1 MLKNFRRHYLLVA
14 VLIAAVLLTGCFGG
28 KDEEF
33 KVDITVSLVGGEG
46 NVEDVSLLVG
56 TKNVTVDKDG
66 KATAT
71 VAKGEVVVK
80 AVLEGYETFED
91 TITVEKNLSLPIE
104 LTAVEPEET
113 DLAITSVSNPANF
126 SVLIG
131 ETPFEELELPE
142 KVEVTLS
149 DSTKVEL
156 EVEWSRGEYDYEVAG
171 TYVITGQLN
180 LIDGIVNPENFVAGV
195 QVRVR
200 YIPEDEEELYEEAG
214 ATLSDVMDA
223 LELDAVEADLELV
236 DTITV
241 DESEFAVAWA
251 SSNPEVLGAD
261 GTVNRTAQDEVVVL
275 TATLTL
281 KTDETSAQ
289 SIKDPRVLSFEV
301 TVLADP
307 EKKALADAE
316 AAVDAVKAIEGPNH
330 YDEVEA
336 IEALF
341 ETADEA
347 VALVVDPLTRY
358 SFEQNV
364 KKERTAFETILGKH
378 VANVNNARTDLDL
391 LEALEAFWTIDPALI
406 ARYRN

>member
-1 MLKNFRRHYLLVA
+1 LLKNFRRHYLLVA

-28 KDEEF
+28 KKDEEF

-71 VAKGEVVVK
+71 VAKGKV
-80 AVLEGYETFED
+80 AVTAFLEGYETFED
-91 TITVEKNLSLPIE
+91 TITVEKNLSLPIK

-180 LIDGIVNPENFVAGV
+180 LIDGIVI
-195 QVRVR
+195 Q
-200 YIPEDEEELYEEAG
+200 
-214 ATLSDVMDA
+214 
-223 LELDAVEADLELV
+223 
-236 DTITV
+236 
-241 DESEFAVAWA
+241 
-251 SSNPEVLGAD
+251 
-261 GTVNRTAQDEVVVL
+261 
-275 TATLTL
+275 
-281 KTDETSAQ
+281 
-289 SIKDPRVLSFEV
+289 
-301 TVLADP
+301 
-307 EKKALADAE
+307 
-316 AAVDAVKAIEGPNH
+316 
-330 YDEVEA
+330 
-336 IEALF
+336 
-341 ETADEA
+341 
-347 VALVVDPLTRY
+347 
-358 SFEQNV
+358 
-364 KKERTAFETILGKH
+364 
-378 VANVNNARTDLDL
+378 
-391 LEALEAFWTIDPALI
+391 
-406 ARYRN
+406 